1 MMLSSLAIAKVER
14 VFFVCDLQQ
23 SLAEIF
29 CIRRTESGRVELQRR
44 HKIYDPTVAHLI
56 VIAARSHGVPN
67 R

>member
-23 SLAEIF
+23 SLDEIF

-56 VIAARSHGVPN
+56 VIAARSHSVPN

>member
-23 SLAEIF
+23 SRAEIF

-44 HKIYDPTVAHLI
+44 HKLYDPTVAHLI
-56 VIAARSHGVPN
+56 GIPARSHHVPN
-67 R
+67 L

>member
-23 SLAEIF
+23 SLDEIF

-44 HKIYDPTVAHLI
+44 HKIYDPTVAHHI
-56 VIAARSHGVPN
+56 VIAARSHSVPN